1 MTISYKLNKD
11 IVARTATMLN
21 WNLNSINSSIRIIN
35 KDKRMINAKSLVGLL
50 SGNFSK
56 DDQIDIIINNE
67 EVVDKVKSYFN
78 EVGKEI

>member
-21 WNLNSINSSIRIIN
+21 WNLSSINSQIRIIN
-35 KDKRMINAKSLVGLL
+35 KDNRMINAKSLVGLL
-50 SGNFSK
+50 SGNLKK
-56 DDQIDIIINNE
+56 DDNINILIDSE
-67 EVVDKVKSYFN
+67 LDLMKVKSYFN